1 MDLPLNDTVR
11 DAGFA
16 GFCLF
21 ALKEILKMLGKIN
34 GRENGNGHHDGAEA
48 DRRIEMALSGLTEAV
63 KSQTT
68 MFCQLIETQN
78 KLLAEMHREQVDQ
91 KATLAKLEAR
101 HDRWRD

>member
-1 MDLPLNDTVR
+1 MDLPSADTIR

-21 ALKEILKMLGKIN
+21 ALKETFKMLGKVNGN
-34 GRENGNGHHDGAEA
+34 GRDNGHHDSSEA
-48 DRRIEMALSGLTEAV
+48 DRRIELALSALTEAV
-63 KSQTT
+63 KNQTT